1 MAMHNANPS
10 LSPPSFTALP
20 GVVHGTIVSFLP
32 DGDSEVN
39 KRPCISEV
47 SRALLESYGG
57 SLASATIRDIQDGQ
71 PA

>member
-1 MAMHNANPS
+1 
-10 LSPPSFTALP
+10 LP